1 MDENSV
7 WSYLAVVAIG
17 LIFCCVTSLFICSK
31 LITSL
36 PGTAVIIDVL
46 VLLNS
51 FFTLISVAGG
61 IKLIFKGLTS
71 NLGLSSLILVQLIF
85 PFVIAAFGVQTDL
98 IFNYVGLVIVGGFIL
113 VQIYSF
119 TTLFVASS
127 IVPGIGLIT
136 SLLGLAI
143 LGFTIGMF
151 SMILKSVSEKR
162 KEQREQEL
170 RLLNPLMS
178 NIGSLPSELAP
189 FPPST
194 IANYGSSTIQ
204 SGLAPNGGTPPGFVR
219 FPPPPNLGFPAQPP
233 VYPPPSF
240 GCLPPSGTDFADG
253 PRDQIS
259 PLSPQSDQERSL
271 LTTLPPSML
280 SSRNPSDG
288 MFPLRDPPP
297 YQPGAYYSSPPPPP
311 KNPV

>member
-98 IFNYVGLVIVGGFIL
+98 IFNYVGL
-113 VQIYSF
+113 
-119 TTLFVASS
+119 
-127 IVPGIGLIT
+127 
-136 SLLGLAI
+136 
-143 LGFTIGMF
+143 
-151 SMILKSVSEKR
+151 
-162 KEQREQEL
+162 
-170 RLLNPLMS
+170 S

-240 GCLPPSGTDFADG
+240 GRLPPSGTDFADG
-253 PRDQIS
+253 RDQIS
-259 PLSPQSDQERSL
+259 PLSPQSDQERAL